1 MNMIQEMESDL
12 DRDPR
17 EVTMDRIAERL
28 DRICT
33 TDIEYQR
40 AVTVMESLSRG
51 FWDRYG
57 QEDLDELAKMMI
69 RFAHERAAKAVP
81 CARFDGQYKETIYW
95 RSERGCRRWA
105 NITRRISNL
114 KR

>member
-69 RFAHERAAKAVP
+69 RFAHERAAKADL
-81 CARFDGQYKETIYW
+81 AR
-95 RSERGCRRWA
+95 
-105 NITRRISNL
+105 N
-114 KR
+114 